1 MSLHHDPADRPV
13 AATFVD
19 VGLSLFFIIVG
30 GLAVHDA
37 LRLGIGWGL
46 DGPQAGYFPVL
57 IGAALIA
64 AALINAAQALRT
76 RADAETFVTHGQFK
90 SVATLAAPTFLYV
103 AAIPWL
109 GIYLSSAI
117 LAIGFMRYLG
127 GSDWM
132 RSIVFGV
139 CVAVV
144 SFVLFDKWFLV
155 SLPKGPIETL
165 LGY

>member
-1 MSLHHDPADRPV
+1 MSIQHDPADRPV
-13 AATFVD
+13 ATTFVD
-19 VGLSLFFIIVG
+19 LGLSLFFIIVG

-57 IGAALIA
+57 IGGALIG
-64 AALINAAQALRT
+64 AALINAAQALRA
-76 RADAETFVTHGQFK
+76 REEAETFVTHGQFK

-117 LAIGFMRYLG
+117 LAIGFMRFLG
-127 GSDWM
+127 GSGWP
-132 RSIVFGV
+132 RSILFGV
-139 CVAVV
+139 SIAVL
-144 SFVLFDKWFLV
+144 SFLLFDKWFLV